1 MLNIA
6 LLVLAADKFCAPL
19 TNHDGYVYTT
29 FVGIGTPAQHIS
41 VVPDTG
47 SYDLVAASTLCKS
60 DACEKHHLFA
70 PEHST
75 TYHSETRSNMLRY
88 GQGDIAVLD
97 TTDKVTFFGSASSN
111 AQLHDGALVS
121 VELIEQESLEGFKVA
136 PYDGIMGMG
145 KCKTNDLG
153 GDAFLEDMNIEG
165 FTLCLGDTKL
175 SGSGVGGRLE
185 MNSKLEVGGDYKKL
199 DTVGQHVWGAPL
211 DHVGVHGQP
220 SSSECSEHSKCAAII
235 DSGTTLLTFPKSVVH
250 SLYTAIEMGCSEA
263 DCLLTLQDQKECSGP
278 HYNALPNLEL
288 RVGGVDLV
296 LTPRVYMG
304 EMDVDISAASMDET
318 DGKGDRKIKNSHL
331 DASIR
336 DYEVGIRCVPMLSS
350 MDERT
355 TSGALVILGMPF
367 LREYAV
373 YFDRSD
379 WGMSVAQIHGEHVCS
394 KCGSGL
400 DASMAALGG
409 LDASVVALDGDADD
423 DDGDNGDGGDGDGDD
438 DDSDD
443 DDVPPGRYA
452 GEDHDDRKVD
462 RDGRKTDRD
471 SRRDDRDGRMDDRDG
486 RKMTRDGR
494 KTTRDDNSDN
504 ERKTDRDNR
513 KSTRD
518 DRSFDR
524 DSRKTTR
531 DDRKTT
537 RDDRNSDRDT
547 PHDTPGRRVAALDTL
562 EQDESGDGDGGS
574 GDGDGDSGLDAVLAS
589 EREAG
594 RRAFARLS
602 ALDADGEDA
611 PHGRFAG
618 EDPDSRK
625 SDRDGRKM
633 DRDGRSDN
641 RDDRKDT
648 REGRKTGRDTNPEA
662 VARDSRK
669 TDRDDRKTTRDGR
682 KTDRDSNRNSPGLD
696 ESLDEDADG
705 EDAPHGRFAG
715 EDPDNRKSD
724 RDGRKMDRD
733 GRSDNRDDRKDTR
746 EGRKT
751 GRDTN
756 PEAVARDSRKTD
768 RDDRKTTRDGRKTDR
783 DSNRNSPGLDES
795 LDEDADG
802 EDAPHGRFAGEDPDN
817 RKSDRDGRKMDRDG
831 RSDNRDDRKDTREGR
846 KTGRDT
852 NPEAVA
858 RDSRKTDRD
867 DRKTT
872 RDGRKT
878 DRDSNRNSP
887 GMLQALLPEAEV
899 KVELPSVMLMLDDVN
914 DTRASPMKVSLL
926 RGPSFFGVPTMML
939 DENGDPITASTF
951 TPGKDGKERLVAKPV
966 RGNHNTKQMR
976 VWVL

>member
-682 KTDRDSNRNSPGLD
+682 KTDRDSNRNSPGLEAVLAD
-696 ESLDEDADG
+696 LEVLELDEDADG

-715 EDPDNRKSD
+715 EDPDSRKSD
-724 RDGRKMDRD
+724 RDGRKI
-733 GRSDNRDDRKDTR
+733 
-746 EGRKT
+746 
-751 GRDTN
+751 
-756 PEAVARDSRKTD
+756 
-768 RDDRKTTRDGRKTDR
+768 
-783 DSNRNSPGLDES
+783 
-795 LDEDADG
+795 
-802 EDAPHGRFAGEDPDN
+802 
-817 RKSDRDGRKMDRDG
+817 DRDG

>member
-1 MLNIA
+1 MG
-6 LLVLAADKFCAPL
+6 D
-19 TNHDGYVYTT
+19 DR
-29 FVGIGTPAQHIS
+29 
-41 VVPDTG
+41 
-47 SYDLVAASTLCKS
+47 AS
-60 DACEKHHLFA
+60 H
-70 PEHST
+70 PV
-75 TYHSETRSNMLRY
+75 SN
-88 GQGDIAVLD
+88 
-97 TTDKVTFFGSASSN
+97 KVTFFGSASSN

-409 LDASVVALDGDADD
+409 LDASVVALDGHM
-423 DDGDNGDGGDGDGDD
+423 DG
-438 DDSDD
+438 
-443 DDVPPGRYA
+443 
-452 GEDHDDRKVD
+452 
-462 RDGRKTDRD
+462 RDGRQ
-471 SRRDDRDGRMDDRDG
+471 
-486 RKMTRDGR
+486 MTRD
-494 KTTRDDNSDN
+494 
-504 ERKTDRDNR
+504 
-513 KSTRD
+513 
-518 DRSFDR
+518 
-524 DSRKTTR
+524 
-531 DDRKTT
+531 
-537 RDDRNSDRDT
+537 DT
-547 PHDTPGRRVAALDTL
+547 PRDTPGRRVAALATLAAL
-562 EQDESGDGDGGS
+562 EQDESGDNS
-574 GDGDGDSGLDAVLAS
+574 LDAVLAS
-589 EREAG
+589 ERGAG

-618 EDPDSRK
+618 EDPGSRK
-625 SDRDGRKM
+625 SDRDGRQM
-633 DRDGRSDN
+633 ERDGRSDN

-669 TDRDDRKTTRDGR
+669 MDRDDRKTTRDGR
-682 KTDRDSNRNSPGLD
+682 KTDRDSNRNSP
-696 ESLDEDADG
+696 
-705 EDAPHGRFAG
+705 R
-715 EDPDNRKSD
+715 
-724 RDGRKMDRD
+724 
-733 GRSDNRDDRKDTR
+733 
-746 EGRKT
+746 
-751 GRDTN
+751 
-756 PEAVARDSRKTD
+756 
-768 RDDRKTTRDGRKTDR
+768 
-783 DSNRNSPGLDES
+783 
-795 LDEDADG
+795 
-802 EDAPHGRFAGEDPDN
+802 
-817 RKSDRDGRKMDRDG
+817 
-831 RSDNRDDRKDTREGR
+831 
-846 KTGRDT
+846 
-852 NPEAVA
+852 
-858 RDSRKTDRD
+858 
-867 DRKTT
+867 
-872 RDGRKT
+872 
-878 DRDSNRNSP
+878 
-887 GMLQALLPEAEV
+887 MLQALLPEAEV

-939 DENGDPITASTF
+939 DENGTPITASTF

>member
-715 EDPDNRKSD
+715 EDPDS
-724 RDGRKMDRD
+724 
-733 GRSDNRDDRKDTR
+733 
-746 EGRKT
+746 
-751 GRDTN
+751 
-756 PEAVARDSRKTD
+756 
-768 RDDRKTTRDGRKTDR
+768 
-783 DSNRNSPGLDES
+783 
-795 LDEDADG
+795 
-802 EDAPHGRFAGEDPDN
+802 